1 MFQSDTGSR
10 SGRVLEESQYLLH
23 LRGEC
28 PGLEG
33 RKRKSKKP
41 RQHSD
46 PYLPSL
52 AEGRWEDD
60 GLDSLFEDS
69 VAGGSTGQD
78 LDAAGNANLGGNWGA
93 EYTTT
98 TAASQPRRVQ
108 SVQTAKLS
116 PPLKYQTMRRDEN
129 IPGLVVRWESVPK
142 AVVSKDR
149 QLTKPRQTTLAA
161 QRQAK
166 PAPGDRMHL
175 RLRRSSM
182 NT

>member
-1 MFQSDTGSR
+1 MSQSDTRSR
-10 SGRVLEESQYLLH
+10 SGRVLGESQYLLH
-23 LRGEC
+23 LRGGC

-46 PYLPSL
+46 PQAPS
-52 AEGRWEDD
+52 AEEGRQEDD

-69 VAGGSTGQD
+69 VEGGSIGQD
-78 LDAAGNANLGGNWGA
+78 LDAAGNANLGGNLGA

-98 TAASQPRRVQ
+98 TAASQPRGFSRSRQ
-108 SVQTAKLS
+108 QAS
-116 PPLKYQTMRRDEN
+116 PPLKNQTMRRDEN

-142 AVVSKDR
+142 AMVSKDR